1 MDLLMYVSDFENLQI
16 YFCST
21 VMSFNPSAAGF
32 KVRSFWILRAWNHV
46 ASVVKYDL
54 IMFAYPVLSCKCLCL
69 VDLAFL

>member
-32 KVRSFWILRAWNHV
+32 KVHV